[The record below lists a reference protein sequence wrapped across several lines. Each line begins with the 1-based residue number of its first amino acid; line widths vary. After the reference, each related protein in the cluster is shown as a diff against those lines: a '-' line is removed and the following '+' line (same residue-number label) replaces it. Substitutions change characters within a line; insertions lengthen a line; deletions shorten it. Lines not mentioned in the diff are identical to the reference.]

1 LDQRKGWR
9 AAERLLKQ
17 GKVQAALQQLS
28 KISDTA
34 TGDVV
39 TLNRLADLL
48 AQQGKASEAIGYY
61 EKIAKQ
67 FETGGFVPKSIAIH
81 KKILRLDPKRIDSA
95 ILLGQLYGRQKLHGE
110 ARKYLLHAANN
121 YVEARKFDKA
131 REVFEHLVEAEPDE
145 LRHRVR
151 LAESRAAEGDTARA
165 VEDLVIV
172 GQSFLDG
179 GAVGEA
185 QTIFEHAAEL
195 DSGSDGALI
204 GSARCHE
211 AQGAP
216 ETALQMLES
225 RAGAA
230 EATPVAVGELA
241 RMYEAAGRSAEAL
254 DLLRKTS
261 LLEIRSDTW
270 EGMFRSALE
279 RDGVDALWERMDP
292 LFAGMNG
299 DADSA
304 RLIEILARLV
314 QLEPEGHIPALLR
327 QARLHEDCGEVR
339 NAVRALDALA
349 AAYRARSMDQEAA
362 RVLERMREVAPPG
375 EEAGTPA
382 PHVARDAEPARPA
395 PAPAA
400 APRSIEKLP
409 DDAEAPAVPLNPSE
423 EEFAAGRI
431 TQAEVLEKYDLL
443 PQALEQ
449 LEEVVE
455 RFPGHAVA
463 QERRVDMLRALER
476 AKQIPAALTALAV
489 ARRVAGDIVG
499 AKKVANEA
507 ASMPTLPTVSRRLLE
522 RMQLIRPPA
531 SSVTADPGATAAVLE
546 TPAPQTPIRTTPGEA
561 AEPAIEHTSLTGPEP
576 ATVAPTPQKSEA
588 APAATAGG
596 EVVIDLDADD
606 DDPIDEAPGVTPAP
620 DPAPSEP
627 SRVAG
632 PEMIADI
639 RHELSKGSVQDARRR
654 FDALTVLGYSGPEI
668 EALRADVATAEAAA
682 AGAADG
688 PEPRTE
694 GDDDLSAIHAAL
706 QEELDEEDIEPVL
719 SDESCEQGVSEILAA
734 FRERVE
740 EEVGAEDHRTHYE
753 LGIGFKE
760 MGLTEEAIQEF
771 RIAVDAPELKSEAS
785 AMIALCHRESQE
797 MEDAATWYRA
807 ALEAC
812 PEGGETTPS
821 LRYDLAEVLLEAGDA
836 QAALDQFRG
845 VMESDP
851 TFRDVRGRVSEL
863 ETRLHS

>member
-9 AAERLLKQ
+9 AAERLLRQ

-48 AQQGKASEAIGYY
+48 AQQGKAGEAIGYY

-81 KKILRLDPKRIDSA
+81 KKILRLDPKRLDSV
-95 ILLGQLYGRQKLHGE
+95 IMLGQLYGRQRLHGE

-121 YVEARKFDKA
+121 YVEAREFEKA
-131 REVFEHLVEAEPDE
+131 REVFEHLVEAEPNE

-185 QTIFEHAAEL
+185 QAIFEHAAEL
-195 DSGSDGALI
+195 DPRSDGALI

-216 ETALQMLES
+216 ETALELLEG

-230 EATPVAVGELA
+230 EATPVTVGELA
-241 RMYEAAGRSAEAL
+241 RLYEAAGRSAEAL
-254 DLLRKTS
+254 DLLKKTS
-261 LLEIRSDTW
+261 LLEIQSDTW
-270 EGMFRSALE
+270 ERMFRSALE

-299 DADSA
+299 DAGSA
-304 RLIEILARLV
+304 GLIEILSRLV
-314 QLEPEGHIPALLR
+314 HLEPEGHIPALLR

-349 AAYRARSMDQEAA
+349 AAYRARSMDEEAA
-362 RVLERMREVAPPG
+362 RVLERMREVVPPG
-375 EEAGTPA
+375 EEAGVPA
-382 PHVARDAEPARPA
+382 PRVARDAEPARPA

-400 APRSIEKLP
+400 VPRSTEKLP

-455 RFPGHAVA
+455 RFPGHTVA
-463 QERRVDMLRALER
+463 QEHRLDMLRALER
-476 AKQIPAALTALAV
+476 AEQIPAALTALAV

-522 RMQLIRPPA
+522 RMQLIMPPA
-531 SSVTADPGATAAVLE
+531 SSVTADPDATAAVLE
-546 TPAPQTPIRTTPGEA
+546 TPAPQVPIATTPSEA

-576 ATVAPTPQKSEA
+576 ATAHESAP
-588 APAATAGG
+588 APAASVGS

-606 DDPIDEAPGVTPAP
+606 DEPFDETPGVTPTP
-620 DPAPSEP
+620 DPATSEP

-632 PEMIADI
+632 SEMIADI
-639 RHELSKGSVQDARRR
+639 RDELSKGNVQDARRR
-654 FDALTVLGYSGPEI
+654 LDALTVLGYSGPEVD
-668 EALRADVATAEAAA
+668 ALRADVDAAETAA

-694 GDDDLSAIHAAL
+694 GNDDLSAIHAAL
-706 QEELDEEDIEPVL
+706 QEELAEEEIEPV
-719 SDESCEQGVSEILAA
+719 SSEESCEQGVSEILAA

-740 EEVGAEDHRTHYE
+740 EEIGAEDHRTHYE

-797 MEDAATWYRA
+797 MEDAAKWYRA

-812 PEGGETTPS
+812 SEGDGTTPS

-845 VMESDP
+845 VLEADP

-863 ETRLHS
+863 ETRLHP